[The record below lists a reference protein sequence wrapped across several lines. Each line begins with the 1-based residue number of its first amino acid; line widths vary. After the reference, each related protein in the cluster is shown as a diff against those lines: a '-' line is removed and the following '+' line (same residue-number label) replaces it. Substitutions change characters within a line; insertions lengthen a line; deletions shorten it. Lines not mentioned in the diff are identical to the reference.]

1 MKPDLVENSIGAIF
15 FDSNESKISKIENGA
30 EPDVYTAAVYNYIA
44 SSLFGWTF
52 IHVSFIRTVKI

>member
-15 FDSNESKISKIENGA
+15 FDINESKISKIENGA
-30 EPDVYTAAVYNYIA
+30 EPDVYTDAVYNYIA

-52 IHVSFIRTVKI
+52 IHVSFIRTVG